1 MKNRPEYFSSKPEK
15 VWSLTDP
22 DKDRIRLLEKQL
34 RAANAR
40 FYKMK
45 EINGNALGWMNTRH
59 YAEATEALKEGQK
72 V

>member
-1 MKNRPEYFSSKPEK
+1 MSPAME
-15 VWSLTDP
+15 
-22 DKDRIRLLEKQL
+22 RIRLLEKQL

-45 EINGNALGWMNTRH
+45 ELNGSALSWMNTGH
-59 YAEATEALKEGQK
+59 FKSAAEVLKEAQK

>member
-1 MKNRPEYFSSKPEK
+1 MSNQQEQ
-15 VWSLTDP
+15 
-22 DKDRIRLLEKQL
+22 IRLLEKQL

-45 EINGNALGWMNTRH
+45 ELNGAALSWVNTGHFKNA
-59 YAEATEALKEGQK
+59 AEVLKEAQK